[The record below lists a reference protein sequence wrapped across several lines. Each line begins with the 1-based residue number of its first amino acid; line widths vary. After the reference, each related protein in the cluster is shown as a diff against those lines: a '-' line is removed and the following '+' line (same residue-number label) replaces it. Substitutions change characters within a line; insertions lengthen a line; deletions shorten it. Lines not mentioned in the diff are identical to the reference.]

1 MNTFIRRATIKIFCL
16 LIIMFICIF
25 SINSVERY
33 NNIVSFKIHNKIV
46 YTLEKM
52 KNDNDNDDDLKINVY
67 SSRLYWVLGQ
77 TCFSENIESQQKG
90 EMELYN
96 WGVGIIEN
104 ETITLK
110 NNGRELIFSVIGC
123 NT

>member
-1 MNTFIRRATIKIFCL
+1 
-16 LIIMFICIF
+16 MFICVF

-33 NNIVSFKIHNKIV
+33 NNIVSFNIHNKIV

-52 KNDNDNDDDLKINVY
+52 KNDSDDDIKFNVY
-67 SSRLYWVLGQ
+67 SSRLNWVLGQ
-77 TCFSENIESQQKG
+77 TCFSENIELQQKE

-110 NNGRELIFSVIGC
+110 NNGRELIFLVIGC

>member
-1 MNTFIRRATIKIFCL
+1 MNTFIRRTTLKIFFL
-16 LIIMFICIF
+16 LIIMFICVF

-33 NNIVSFKIHNKIV
+33 NNIVSFNIHNKIV

-52 KNDNDNDDDLKINVY
+52 KNDSDDDIKFNVY
-67 SSRLYWVLGQ
+67 SSRLNWVLGQ
-77 TCFSENIESQQKG
+77 TCFSENIKLQQKG

>member
-1 MNTFIRRATIKIFCL
+1 MNTFIRRTTLKIFFL
-16 LIIMFICIF
+16 LIIMFICVF

-33 NNIVSFKIHNKIV
+33 NNIVSFNIHNKIV
-46 YTLEKM
+46 YILEKM
-52 KNDNDNDDDLKINVY
+52 KNDSDDDIKFNVY
-67 SSRLYWVLGQ
+67 SSRLNWVLGQ
-77 TCFSENIESQQKG
+77 TCFSENIELQQEG

-110 NNGRELIFSVIGC
+110 YNGRELIFSVIGC

>member
-1 MNTFIRRATIKIFCL
+1 MNTFIRRTTLKIFFL
-16 LIIMFICIF
+16 LIIMFICVF

-33 NNIVSFKIHNKIV
+33 NNIVSFNIHNKIV

-52 KNDNDNDDDLKINVY
+52 KNDSDDDIKFNVY
-67 SSRLYWVLGQ
+67 SSRLNWVLGQ

>member
-1 MNTFIRRATIKIFCL
+1 MNTFIRRTTLKIFFL
-16 LIIMFICIF
+16 LIIIFICFF

-33 NNIVSFKIHNKIV
+33 NNIVSFNIHNKIV

-52 KNDNDNDDDLKINVY
+52 KNDSDDDLKINIY
-67 SSRLYWVLGQ
+67 SSRLNWVLGQ
-77 TCFSENIESQQKG
+77 TCFSENIELQQKG

>member
-1 MNTFIRRATIKIFCL
+1 MNTFIRRTTLKIFFL
-16 LIIMFICIF
+16 LIIMFICVF

-52 KNDNDNDDDLKINVY
+52 KNDSDDDIKFNIY
-67 SSRLYWVLGQ
+67 SSRLNWVLGQ
-77 TCFSENIESQQKG
+77 TCFSENIELQQKG

>member
-1 MNTFIRRATIKIFCL
+1 MNTFIRRTTLKIFFL
-16 LIIMFICIF
+16 LIIMFICVF

-33 NNIVSFKIHNKIV
+33 NNIVNFKIHNKIV

-52 KNDNDNDDDLKINVY
+52 KNDSDDDIKINVY
-67 SSRLYWVLGQ
+67 SSRLNWVLGQ
-77 TCFSENIESQQKG
+77 TCFSENIELQQKG

>member
-1 MNTFIRRATIKIFCL
+1 MNTFIRRTTLKIFFL
-16 LIIMFICIF
+16 LIIMFICVF

-33 NNIVSFKIHNKIV
+33 NNIVNFKIHNKIV

-52 KNDNDNDDDLKINVY
+52 KNDSDDDLKINVY
-67 SSRLYWVLGQ
+67 SSRLNWVLGQ
-77 TCFSENIESQQKG
+77 TCFSENIELQQKE

>member
-1 MNTFIRRATIKIFCL
+1 MNTFIRRTTLKIIFL
-16 LIIMFICIF
+16 LIIMFICVL
-25 SINSVERY
+25 SVNSVERY

-52 KNDNDNDDDLKINVY
+52 KNDSDDDLKINVY
-67 SSRLYWVLGQ
+67 SSRLNWVLGQ
-77 TCFSENIESQQKG
+77 ICFSENIELQQKE

>member
-1 MNTFIRRATIKIFCL
+1 MNTFIRRTTLKIIFL
-16 LIIMFICIF
+16 LIIMFICVF

-33 NNIVSFKIHNKIV
+33 NDIVSFKIHNKIV

-52 KNDNDNDDDLKINVY
+52 KNDSDDDIKFNVY
-67 SSRLYWVLGQ
+67 SSRLNWVLGQ
-77 TCFSENIESQQKG
+77 TCFSENIELQQKG

>member
-1 MNTFIRRATIKIFCL
+1 MKTFIRRATIKIFFL

-33 NNIVSFKIHNKIV
+33 NNIVGFKIHNKVV

-52 KNDNDNDDDLKINVY
+52 KNDSDDDLKINIY
-67 SSRLYWVLGQ
+67 SSRLNWVLGQ

-90 EMELYN
+90 KWNYIIGV
-96 WGVGIIEN
+96 WG
-104 ETITLK
+104 
-110 NNGRELIFSVIGC
+110 
-123 NT
+123 

>member
-1 MNTFIRRATIKIFCL
+1 MNTFIRRTTLKIFFL
-16 LIIMFICIF
+16 LIIIFICVF

-33 NNIVSFKIHNKIV
+33 NNIVSFNIHNKIV

-52 KNDNDNDDDLKINVY
+52 KNDSDDDIKFNVY
-67 SSRLYWVLGQ
+67 SSRLNWVLGQ
-77 TCFSENIESQQKG
+77 TCFSENIELQQKE

-110 NNGRELIFSVIGC
+110 NNGRELIFLVIGC

>member
-1 MNTFIRRATIKIFCL
+1 MNTFIRRTTLKIFFL
-16 LIIMFICIF
+16 LIIMFICVF

-33 NNIVSFKIHNKIV
+33 NNIVSFNIHNKIV

-52 KNDNDNDDDLKINVY
+52 KNDSDDDIKFNVY
-67 SSRLYWVLGQ
+67 SSRLNWVLGQ
-77 TCFSENIESQQKG
+77 TCFSENIELQQKG

-104 ETITLK
+104 
-110 NNGRELIFSVIGC
+110 G
-123 NT
+123 

>member
-1 MNTFIRRATIKIFCL
+1 MNTFIRRITLKIFFL
-16 LIIMFICIF
+16 IIIMFICVF

-33 NNIVSFKIHNKIV
+33 NNIVSFNIHNKIV

-52 KNDNDNDDDLKINVY
+52 KNDSDNDIKINVY
-67 SSRLYWVLGQ
+67 SSRSNWVLGQ
-77 TCFSENIESQQKG
+77 TCFSENIELQQKG

-96 WGVGIIEN
+96 WGIGIIEN

-110 NNGRELIFSVIGC
+110 NNGRELIFLVIGC

>member
-1 MNTFIRRATIKIFCL
+1 MNTFIRRITLKIFFL
-16 LIIMFICIF
+16 IIIMFICVF

-33 NNIVSFKIHNKIV
+33 NNIVSFNIHNKIV

-52 KNDNDNDDDLKINVY
+52 RNDSDDDIKFNVY
-67 SSRLYWVLGQ
+67 SSRLNWVLGQ
-77 TCFSENIESQQKG
+77 TCFSENIELQQKG

>member
-1 MNTFIRRATIKIFCL
+1 MNTFIRRTTLKIFFL
-16 LIIMFICIF
+16 LIIIFICFF

-33 NNIVSFKIHNKIV
+33 NNIVSFNIHNKIV

-52 KNDNDNDDDLKINVY
+52 KNDSDDDIKFNVY
-67 SSRLYWVLGQ
+67 SSRLNWVLGQ
-77 TCFSENIESQQKG
+77 TCFSENIELQQKG

>member
-1 MNTFIRRATIKIFCL
+1 MNTFIRRTTLKIFFL
-16 LIIMFICIF
+16 LIIMFICVF

-33 NNIVSFKIHNKIV
+33 NNIVSFNIHNKIV

-52 KNDNDNDDDLKINVY
+52 KNDSDNDIKINVY
-67 SSRLYWVLGQ
+67 SSRSNWVLGQ
-77 TCFSENIESQQKG
+77 TCFSENIELQQKE

>member
-1 MNTFIRRATIKIFCL
+1 MNTFIRRATLKIFFL
-16 LIIMFICIF
+16 LIIMFICVF

-33 NNIVSFKIHNKIV
+33 NNIVSFNIHNKIV

-52 KNDNDNDDDLKINVY
+52 KNDSDDDIKFNVY
-67 SSRLYWVLGQ
+67 SSRLNWVLGQ
-77 TCFSENIESQQKG
+77 TCFSENIELQQKE

-96 WGVGIIEN
+96 WGVEIIEN

-110 NNGRELIFSVIGC
+110 NNGRELIFLVIGC

>member
-1 MNTFIRRATIKIFCL
+1 MNTFIRRTTLKIFFL
-16 LIIMFICIF
+16 LIIIFICFF

-33 NNIVSFKIHNKIV
+33 NNIVSFNIHNKIV

-52 KNDNDNDDDLKINVY
+52 KNDSDDDIKFNIY
-67 SSRLYWVLGQ
+67 SSRLNWALGQ
-77 TCFSENIESQQKG
+77 TCFSENIELQQKG

>member
-1 MNTFIRRATIKIFCL
+1 MNTFIRRTTLKIFFL
-16 LIIMFICIF
+16 LIIMFICVF

-33 NNIVSFKIHNKIV
+33 NNIVSFNIHNKIV

-52 KNDNDNDDDLKINVY
+52 KNDSDDDIKFNVY
-67 SSRLYWVLGQ
+67 SSRLNWVLGQ
-77 TCFSENIESQQKG
+77 TCFSENIELQQKE

-96 WGVGIIEN
+96 WGVEIIEN

-110 NNGRELIFSVIGC
+110 NNGRELIFLVIGC

>member
-1 MNTFIRRATIKIFCL
+1 MNTFIRRTTLKIFFL
-16 LIIMFICIF
+16 LIIMFICVF

-33 NNIVSFKIHNKIV
+33 NNIVNFNIHNKIV

-52 KNDNDNDDDLKINVY
+52 KNDSDDDIKFNVY
-67 SSRLYWVLGQ
+67 SSRLNWVLGQ
-77 TCFSENIESQQKG
+77 TCFSENIELQQKG

>member
-1 MNTFIRRATIKIFCL
+1 MNTFIRRTTLKIFFL
-16 LIIMFICIF
+16 LIIMFICVF

-52 KNDNDNDDDLKINVY
+52 KNDSDNDIKINVY
-67 SSRLYWVLGQ
+67 SSRSNWVLGQ
-77 TCFSENIESQQKG
+77 TCFSENIELQQKG

-96 WGVGIIEN
+96 WGMGMIEN

-110 NNGRELIFSVIGC
+110 NNGREFIFLVIGC

>member
-1 MNTFIRRATIKIFCL
+1 MNTFIRRTTLKIFFL
-16 LIIMFICIF
+16 LIIMFICVF

-33 NNIVSFKIHNKIV
+33 NNIVSFNIHNKIV

-52 KNDNDNDDDLKINVY
+52 KNDSDDDIKFNVY
-67 SSRLYWVLGQ
+67 SSRLNWVLGQ
-77 TCFSENIESQQKG
+77 ACFSENIELQQKG

-110 NNGRELIFSVIGC
+110 YNGRELIFSVIGC

>member
-1 MNTFIRRATIKIFCL
+1 MNTFIRRTTLKIIFL
-16 LIIMFICIF
+16 LIIMFICVF

-52 KNDNDNDDDLKINVY
+52 KNDSDDDLKINVY
-67 SSRLYWVLGQ
+67 SSRLNWVLGQ
-77 TCFSENIESQQKG
+77 TCFSENIELQQKG
-90 EMELYN
+90 RMELYS

>member
-1 MNTFIRRATIKIFCL
+1 MNTFIRRATLKIFFL
-16 LIIMFICIF
+16 LIIMFICVF

-33 NNIVSFKIHNKIV
+33 NNIVSFNIHNKIV

-52 KNDNDNDDDLKINVY
+52 KNDSDDDIKFNVY
-67 SSRLYWVLGQ
+67 SSRLNWVLGQ
-77 TCFSENIESQQKG
+77 TCFSENIELQQKE

-110 NNGRELIFSVIGC
+110 NNGRELIFLVIGC

>member
-1 MNTFIRRATIKIFCL
+1 MNTFIRRTTLKIFFL
-16 LIIMFICIF
+16 LIIMFICVF

-33 NNIVSFKIHNKIV
+33 NNIVSFNIHNKIV

-52 KNDNDNDDDLKINVY
+52 KNDSDDDIKFNVY
-67 SSRLYWVLGQ
+67 SSRLNWVLGQ
-77 TCFSENIESQQKG
+77 TCFSENIELQQEG

-110 NNGRELIFSVIGC
+110 YNGRELIFSVIGC

>member
-1 MNTFIRRATIKIFCL
+1 MNTFIRRTTLKIIFL
-16 LIIMFICIF
+16 LIIMFICVF

-52 KNDNDNDDDLKINVY
+52 KNDSDDDLKINVY
-67 SSRLYWVLGQ
+67 SSRLNWVLGQ

>member
-1 MNTFIRRATIKIFCL
+1 MNTFIRRTTIKIFFL
-16 LIIMFICIF
+16 LIIIFICTF

-46 YTLEKM
+46 YTLENM
-52 KNDNDNDDDLKINVY
+52 KNDSDDDLKINIY
-67 SSRLYWVLGQ
+67 SSRLNWVLGQ

-110 NNGRELIFSVIGC
+110 NNGSELIFSVIGC

>member
-1 MNTFIRRATIKIFCL
+1 MNTFIRRTTLKIFFL
-16 LIIMFICIF
+16 LIIMFICVF

-52 KNDNDNDDDLKINVY
+52 KNDSDDDLKINIY
-67 SSRLYWVLGQ
+67 SSRLNWVLGQ
-77 TCFSENIESQQKG
+77 TCFSENIELQQKG

>member
-1 MNTFIRRATIKIFCL
+1 MNTFIRRATIKIFFL
-16 LIIMFICIF
+16 LIIMFICVF

-52 KNDNDNDDDLKINVY
+52 KNDSDDDIKINVY
-67 SSRLYWVLGQ
+67 SSRLNWVLGQ

>member
-1 MNTFIRRATIKIFCL
+1 MNTFIRRTTLKIFFL

-33 NNIVSFKIHNKIV
+33 NNIVSFNIHNKIV

-52 KNDNDNDDDLKINVY
+52 KNDSDDDLKINIY
-67 SSRLYWVLGQ
+67 SSRLNWVLGQ

>member
-1 MNTFIRRATIKIFCL
+1 MNTFIRRTTLKIFFL
-16 LIIMFICIF
+16 LIIMFICVF

-33 NNIVSFKIHNKIV
+33 NNIVSFKIHNNIV

-52 KNDNDNDDDLKINVY
+52 KNDSDNDIKINVY
-67 SSRLYWVLGQ
+67 SSRSNWVLGQ
-77 TCFSENIESQQKG
+77 TCFSENIELQQKG

-96 WGVGIIEN
+96 WGMGMIEN

-110 NNGRELIFSVIGC
+110 NNGREFIFLVIGC

>member
-1 MNTFIRRATIKIFCL
+1 MNTFIRRTTLKIFFL
-16 LIIMFICIF
+16 LIIMFICVF
-25 SINSVERY
+25 SINLVERY

-52 KNDNDNDDDLKINVY
+52 KNDNDDDLKINVY

>member
-1 MNTFIRRATIKIFCL
+1 MNTFIRRTTLKIFFL
-16 LIIMFICIF
+16 LIIMFICVF

-33 NNIVSFKIHNKIV
+33 NNIVSFNIHNKIV

-52 KNDNDNDDDLKINVY
+52 KNHSDDDIKFNVY
-67 SSRLYWVLGQ
+67 SSRLNWVLGQ
-77 TCFSENIESQQKG
+77 TCFSENIELQQKG

>member
-1 MNTFIRRATIKIFCL
+1 MNTFIRRTTLKIFFL
-16 LIIMFICIF
+16 LIIMFICVF

-33 NNIVSFKIHNKIV
+33 NNIVSFNIHNKIV

-52 KNDNDNDDDLKINVY
+52 KNDSDDDIKFNVY
-67 SSRLYWVLGQ
+67 SSRLNWVLGQ
-77 TCFSENIESQQKG
+77 TCFSENIELQQKE

>member
-1 MNTFIRRATIKIFCL
+1 MNTFIRRTTLKIFFL
-16 LIIMFICIF
+16 LIIMFICVF

-33 NNIVSFKIHNKIV
+33 NNIVSFNVHNKIV

-52 KNDNDNDDDLKINVY
+52 KNDSDDDIKFNVY
-67 SSRLYWVLGQ
+67 SSRLNWVLGQ
-77 TCFSENIESQQKG
+77 TCFSENIDLQQKG

-110 NNGRELIFSVIGC
+110 YNGRELIFSVIGC

>member
-1 MNTFIRRATIKIFCL
+1 MNTFIRRTTLKIFFL
-16 LIIMFICIF
+16 LIIMFICVF

-33 NNIVSFKIHNKIV
+33 NNIVSFNIHNKIV

-52 KNDNDNDDDLKINVY
+52 KNDSDDDIKFNVY
-67 SSRLYWVLGQ
+67 SSRLNWVLGQ
-77 TCFSENIESQQKG
+77 TCFSENIELQQKG

-110 NNGRELIFSVIGC
+110 YNGRELIFSVIGC

>member
-1 MNTFIRRATIKIFCL
+1 MNTFIRRTTLKIFFL
-16 LIIMFICIF
+16 LIIMFICVF

-33 NNIVSFKIHNKIV
+33 NNIVSFNIHNKIV

-52 KNDNDNDDDLKINVY
+52 KNDSDDDIKFNVY
-67 SSRLYWVLGQ
+67 SSRLNWVLGQ
-77 TCFSENIESQQKG
+77 TCFSENIELQQKG

-110 NNGRELIFSVIGC
+110 NNGRELIFLVIGC

>member
-1 MNTFIRRATIKIFCL
+1 MNTFIRRTTLKIFFL
-16 LIIMFICIF
+16 LIIIFICFF

-33 NNIVSFKIHNKIV
+33 NNIVGFKIHNKVV

-52 KNDNDNDDDLKINVY
+52 KNDSDDDLKINIY
-67 SSRLYWVLGQ
+67 SSRLNWVLGQ

>member
-1 MNTFIRRATIKIFCL
+1 MNTFIRRTTLKIFFL
-16 LIIMFICIF
+16 LIIMFICVF

-33 NNIVSFKIHNKIV
+33 NNIVSFNIHNKIV

-52 KNDNDNDDDLKINVY
+52 KNDSDDDIKFNVY
-67 SSRLYWVLGQ
+67 SSRLNWVLGQ
-77 TCFSENIESQQKG
+77 TCFSENIELQHKG

-96 WGVGIIEN
+96 WGVEIIEN

-110 NNGRELIFSVIGC
+110 YNGRELIFSVIGC